1 MDIHGIRLF
10 TVGLVLTGGT
20 FAAAQ
25 APSAPPAGPF
35 EALPH
40 FEARA
45 ILPGDVLQ
53 GPNHRVQDRVNNDGY
68 YNHYRITTSEVGVF
82 EHRRAFVFWHS

>member
-10 TVGLVLTGGT
+10 TIGLVLAGGT

-25 APSAPPAGPF
+25 APPEPPAGPF

-40 FEARA
+40 FEASA
-45 ILPGDVLQ
+45 ILSGDVLQ
-53 GPNHRVQDRVNNDGY
+53 GPNHRVQVGSTMTATTI
-68 YNHYRITTSEVGVF
+68 ITASVLQRSEC
-82 EHRRAFVFWHS
+82 STP